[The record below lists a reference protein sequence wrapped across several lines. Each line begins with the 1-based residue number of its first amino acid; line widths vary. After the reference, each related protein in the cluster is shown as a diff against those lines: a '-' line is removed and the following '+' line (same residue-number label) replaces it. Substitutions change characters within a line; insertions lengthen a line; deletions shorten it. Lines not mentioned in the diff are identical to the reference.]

1 MLFFGRT
8 NIPVSVDQIADWLQ
22 AALIDG
28 EIESDVETSPG
39 SWTSLTLNLASGDP
53 VVEIERYS
61 AKDGTLEDKVQD
73 TVRQLLDHKNPVKPT
88 SAVKWLCQY
97 MSQVKV
103 LYEFRPLKANQTD
116 QGWKLFYEVWTNLRQ
131 TLQGIVH
138 LDEEGFTNE
147 DGAQITWEY
156 PGEETGDLKVAV
168 LNETGEG
175 WIEYTIDLANRE
187 QVELFMAGKVPD
199 KTK

>member
-1 MLFFGRT
+1 VLFFGRT